1 MWTSLAG
8 AALLATAFL
17 WLTFQLWRYSR
28 AVGSELSIH
37 RRALLSRRLQAL
49 VLGSAAVATI
59 AFALHGAFV
68 LQSADPRA
76 QRSAHKPVMLR
87 FDSELRFA
95 PARPQPAVPALDD
108 LALAE
113 TAR

>member
-17 WLTFQLWRYSR
+17 CLTLQLWRYSR
-28 AVGSELSIH
+28 AVGNELSIH
-37 RRALLSRRLQAL
+37 RRSLLSRRLQTL
-49 VLGSAAVATI
+49 VLGSAAVVTI

-68 LQSADPRA
+68 LQSVDPRSQPA
-76 QRSAHKPVMLR
+76 PYKPVMLR

-95 PARPQPAVPALDD
+95 PAPLQPAVPALDD
-108 LALAE
+108 IALAE
-113 TAR
+113 AVR